1 MKTCEE
7 IMMIFVDA
15 ITENEKEKLTTLN
28 DFQFALYMYGAN
40 STTVNVLR
48 HKLNTIGEKE
58 NLIKR
63 LVKEME
69 LI

>member
-1 MKTCEE
+1 MKVYNMTSKTGRE
-7 IMMIFVDA
+7 IANQFV
-15 ITENEKEKLTTLN
+15 IEHEGN

-48 HKLNTIGEKE
+48 HKLTTIGEKE
-58 NLIKR
+58 ILIKK
-63 LVKEME
+63 LIKEME